1 MTFVKLWLL
10 GILAAVLVA
19 AATPPSSAPVTV
31 TNEVPVQQPAMS
43 VPAVQPC
50 PDTATT
56 QVAAAEERI
65 NGLIERNRQEAQ
77 DLVARAAASTT
88 EIGSRLSQAEER
100 LRTVEAQAA
109 ERKAD
114 VQGIRSAMVAPL
126 VMTWV
131 LTALAALLAVAAGV
145 LALRARRA
153 RSRGTSK
160 EP

>member
-43 VPAVQPC
+43 VPGDPPC

-65 NGLIERNRQEAQ
+65 NGLIERNRRRRRTLSRERPRPQ
-77 DLVARAAASTT
+77 LRLAAAC
-88 EIGSRLSQAEER
+88 
-100 LRTVEAQAA
+100 
-109 ERKAD
+109 RK
-114 VQGIRSAMVAPL
+114 QRS
-126 VMTWV
+126 
-131 LTALAALLAVAAGV
+131 G
-145 LALRARRA
+145 
-153 RSRGTSK
+153 
-160 EP
+160 

>member
-31 TNEVPVQQPAMS
+31 TNEVPAQQQAIP
-43 VPAVQPC
+43 VPVVQPC
-50 PDTATT
+50 PDTTTT

-65 NGLIERNRQEAQ
+65 SGLVERNRQEAQ
-77 DLVARAAASTT
+77 DLVARAAASAT
-88 EIGSRLSQAEER
+88 EIGGRLSQVEER
-100 LRTVEAQAA
+100 LRTVETQDA
-109 ERKAD
+109 ERRAD

-131 LTALAALLAVAAGV
+131 LTALAALLAVVAGV
-145 LALRARRA
+145 IALRARRA
-153 RSRGTSK
+153 RSRGMPQDS
-160 EP
+160 